1 MRFRFSIRD
10 LLWLTALV
18 ALAVARWIEHR
29 KLVESEERYAA
40 LEKSASVIQRR
51 AMEQE
56 LSSAKLNLAIYKTSR
71 DGLAAELEAVKT
83 AASGSRNGTTTV
95 SP

>member
-1 MRFRFSIRD
+1 MRIRFTIRD

-40 LEKSASVIQRR
+40 LEKSASIVQLR
-51 AMEQE
+51 AIEQE
-56 LSSAKLNLAIYKTSR
+56 LRSSKLNLAIYKTSR
-71 DGLAAELEAVKT
+71 DGLAAELAAMKT
-83 AASGSRNGTTTV
+83 AASGSRNGTATV